1 MNNPGIEYADA
12 QVKRLLPALTVT
24 RNGQPDV
31 CLHIT
36 PSMLRDYFAV
46 AFMEGQISALKKAG
60 RDIAAMPLTSSG
72 E

>member
-1 MNNPGIEYADA
+1 MNNPGNEYAEA
-12 QVKRLLPALTVT
+12 LVKRLQPALTVAQ
-24 RNGQPDV
+24 NGHV

-46 AFMEGQISALKKAG
+46 AFMEGQISALKKAE